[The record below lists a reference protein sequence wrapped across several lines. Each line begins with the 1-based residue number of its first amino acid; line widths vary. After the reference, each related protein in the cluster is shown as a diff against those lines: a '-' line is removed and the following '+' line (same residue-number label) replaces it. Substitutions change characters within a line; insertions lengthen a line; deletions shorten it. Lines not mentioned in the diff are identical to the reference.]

1 MGLCSSWDGTISYS
15 EFCDAARALS
25 EKWKLSNS
33 ACPPWT
39 WVHCQKPI
47 GFLHMR
53 CFYAQCY
60 LSLENFYCCSISK
73 EGTYHD
79 QNQSSGEE
87 PVDDTTLISTE
98 FVQLEV
104 HQYDFHI
111 VYSAS
116 YRVPVLYFR
125 GYRCDGQPLTV
136 DDIEKGLPANALKT
150 LKESKWT
157 FMTREEHPF
166 LNRPWYTFHPC
177 GTSEW
182 MKLLFSDSSSS
193 EHGAVVEQYLVSWLS
208 VVGQVVGLQV
218 PLEMLKGSNLKPP
231 FSSD

>member
-15 EFCDAARALS
+15 EFFDAARALS

-39 WVHCQKPI
+39 WICCKKP
-47 GFLHMR
+47 FWVSLHEE
-53 CFYAQCY
+53 QGY

-73 EGTYHD
+73 EGSYHD
-79 QNQSSGEE
+79 QSQSFGEE
-87 PVDDTTLISTE
+87 PVDDAALDDPCAP
-98 FVQLEV
+98 EV

-116 YRVPVLYFR
+116 YRVPVLFFR
-125 GYRCDGQPLTV
+125 GYHCDGQPLTV

-157 FMTREEHPF
+157 FMTREEHPY
-166 LNRPWYTFHPC
+166 LNRPWYTLHAC

-182 MKLLFSDSSSS
+182 MKLMFSDSSSTQ
-193 EHGAVVEQYLVSWLS
+193 HGAVVEQYLVSWLS

-218 PLEMLKGSNLKPP
+218 PLEMLKSSNLKPP